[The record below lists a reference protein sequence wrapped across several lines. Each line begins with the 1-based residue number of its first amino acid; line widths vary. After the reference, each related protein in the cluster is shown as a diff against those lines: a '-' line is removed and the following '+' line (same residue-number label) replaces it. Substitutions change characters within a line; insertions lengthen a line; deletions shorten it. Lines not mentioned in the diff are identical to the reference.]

1 MAVGTKRIEQLYP
14 HRWLP
19 SGLNETKG
27 SRKLRSHMDM
37 CIENLRRALLDG
49 YLSRRL
55 SDLGVGGCK
64 MAAAASNPTDSW
76 DHVSRPMIST

>member
-1 MAVGTKRIEQLYP
+1 
-14 HRWLP
+14 
-19 SGLNETKG
+19 
-27 SRKLRSHMDM
+27 MDM

-49 YLSRRL
+49 VFVRRL